1 MVNKSKNKIIG
12 IIFARKNSKR
22 LKDKHLIT
30 VRGKPLIQ
38 YTFEYAKQTPIFDDV
53 ICSTD
58 SDEIGRLAHMCGVDV
73 IKRPADL
80 ARDESHIIEALKHA
94 LQQYYSKKGYWPEIT
109 VSLYGNVPYR
119 KSRIEDGVDF
129 LYKKNAD
136 SIFTACKVGKY
147 HPDWMF
153 RDGGNGRIV
162 FEHSSLKYRCQDL
175 PKVYIATDAFI
186 VSKTKVLLNR
196 RPRTSLYSDFGD
208 RIFFIEE
215 GMNDTVDIDDVN
227 DLKFFEFLLACRNE
241 NDT

>member
-1 MVNKSKNKIIG
+1 MVNRSKNKIVG

-22 LKDKHLIT
+22 LKDKHLINI
-30 VRGKPLIQ
+30 RGKPLIQ
-38 YTFEYAKQTPIFDDV
+38 YTFEYAKQTSILDDV

-58 SDEIGRLAHMCGVDV
+58 SEEIGRLARMCGVDV

-80 ARDESHIIEALKHA
+80 ARDESHLMEALEHA
-94 LQQYYSKKGYWPEIT
+94 LQQYHSKNKYWPEIT

-119 KSRIEDGVDF
+119 KARIEDGVDF

-136 SIFTACKVGKY
+136 SVFTACRVGKY

-162 FEHSSLKYRCQDL
+162 YEHSSLQYRCQDL
-175 PKVYIATDAFI
+175 PAVYLATDAFI
-186 VSKTKVLLNR
+186 VSKTKVLLKR
-196 RPRTSLYSDFGD
+196 HPRTSLYSDFGE

-215 GMNDTVDIDDVN
+215 GMNDTVDIDDLN
-227 DLKFFEFLLACRNE
+227 DLKYFDFLLACEDE
-241 NDT
+241 NG